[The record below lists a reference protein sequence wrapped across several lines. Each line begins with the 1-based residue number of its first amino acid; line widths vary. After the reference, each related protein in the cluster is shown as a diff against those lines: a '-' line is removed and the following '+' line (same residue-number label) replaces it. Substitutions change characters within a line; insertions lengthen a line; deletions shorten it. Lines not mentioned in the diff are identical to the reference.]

1 MPVVFFEGFNFNNGE
16 LVTLNPAY
24 WSHNNGY
31 AFPGARTGNGVS
43 LPNRAM
49 YTALSDNSWLKLSNF
64 TNPLATYSCLG
75 IGFYVQAVGGLRSGF
90 NNNTAE
96 PNFENLMSLTTNNGT
111 LSIDIGR
118 PADNLGALLVVRE
131 NGITTNTYDF
141 RSVVGNSWSHN
152 WLNFGSDIFASQV
165 DNPFYLDF
173 FFDAANGSFSVRAE
187 GNTTLSAP
195 LYNSSGSATTAIAS
209 FSSVSE
215 VKLYGHMNI
224 DQWNSGQRRIFDDF
238 YFTAGNSLSDVFL
251 GPNTRIYRLNVNG
264 TVSNN
269 WQGSDGNS
277 RDYQLSVN
285 DGDFFYIKSAA
296 TGEISALSMGNLP
309 GDAPAYVQGVK
320 VFNVVRKAGLDSNQA
335 MVNVMASTS
344 EDTPQEIGPTYSI
357 PSETYS
363 LKENTFLTN
372 PLTSNAWTPTEVN
385 NMVLG
390 VKNKT

>member
-1 MPVVFFEGFNFNNGE
+1 MPVVFFDGFNFSDGE
-16 LVTLNPAY
+16 AITLNPAY
-24 WSHNNGY
+24 WSNSSGY
-31 AFPGARTGNGVS
+31 GFQTSRTGNGVS

-49 YTALSDNSWLKLSNF
+49 NTALSGNSWLKLSNF

-75 IGFYVQAVGGLRSGF
+75 VGFYIQSGGGLRAALSS
-90 NNNTAE
+90 NTAA
-96 PNFENLMSLTTNNGT
+96 PDFENLMSLTTNNGT
-111 LSIDIGR
+111 LSVDVGR
-118 PADNLGALLVVRE
+118 PADNNGALLVVRE
-131 NGITTNTYDF
+131 NGTTINTYDF
-141 RSVVGNSWSHN
+141 RSAPGNSWNHSQA
-152 WLNFGSDIFASQV
+152 NFGWGVQPTV
-165 DNPFYLDF
+165 DNALYLDF
-173 FFDAANGSFSVRAE
+173 FFDAANGSFSVRAA
-187 GNTTLSAP
+187 GNTTLSTP

-215 VKLYGHMNI
+215 VQLYGQMNN
-224 DQWNSGQRRIFDDF
+224 DNWYNNSRRVYDDF

-285 DGDFFYIKSAA
+285 DGDSSYIKSAA

-357 PSETYS
+357 SSETYS

>member
-49 YTALSDNSWLKLSNF
+49 YTALSDNSWLKLANF

-75 IGFYVQAVGGLRSGF
+75 IGFYVQASGGLRSGF
-90 NNNTAE
+90 SDNTAE

-131 NGITTNTYDF
+131 NGTTINTYDF
-141 RSVVGNSWSHN
+141 RSVVGNSWNHTA
-152 WLNFGSDIFASQV
+152 LNFGGGVFASQV
-165 DNPFYLDF
+165 DNNFYLDF
-173 FFDAANGSFSVRAE
+173 FFDAANGAFSVRAE
-187 GNTTLSAP
+187 GATTLSAP
-195 LYNSSGSATTAIAS
+195 LYNANNSATTAITS

-215 VKLYGHMNI
+215 IKLYGHMNVN
-224 DQWNSGQRRIFDDF
+224 QWNNGQPRIFDDF
-238 YFTAGNSLSDVFL
+238 YFTAGNALADVFL
-251 GPNTRIYRLNVNG
+251 GPNTRVYRLNVSG

-269 WQGSDGNS
+269 WQSSDGNDPS
-277 RDYQLSVN
+277 YQLSTN
-285 DGDFFYIKSAA
+285 NADFHYIKSTA
-296 TGEISALSMGNLP
+296 TGQIAAVAMNDLP
-309 GDAPAYVQGVK
+309 GGHPGYVHGVK
-320 VFNVVRKAGLDSNQA
+320 IFNVVRKAGLDANQA
-335 MVNVMASTS
+335 MINVMASTS
-344 EDTPQEIGPTYSI
+344 GDTPQEIGPTYSI

-363 LKENTFLTN
+363 LKEHTFLTN
-372 PLTSNAWTPTEVN
+372 PITSNAWTPTEVN